1 MNTKVGI
8 TAIIMSVFAVIHLSQ
23 AVAQEKTVRACQEE
37 WRANKAANQAAGIT
51 EKTHVAQCRSGG
63 AAAKPN
69 PAASPVQTTATPP
82 GAKTAKACREEW
94 RANKA
99 QNQAAGIT
107 EKAYVEQCRTGA
119 ATAGPTPAA
128 PPPTSAQPSTVPQ
141 TTAAQKTVKA
151 CREEWRA
158 NKADNQAKGI
168 TEKAYVEQCR
178 TGAATVAPTP
188 AAPSPTTTAAPP
200 PAAQPPA
207 RSAAPPPAQSTTPAQ
222 PTPRQTAAP
231 PAAAPA
237 PSATGRPA
245 PQPPSAT
252 TGANEFST
260 EAQAKSHCPTDTVVW
275 VNLRSHI
282 YHFGD
287 TRYYGTTEN
296 GTYMCEKE
304 AIAAG
309 SRAAKNETHP

>member
-1 MNTKVGI
+1 MRI
-8 TAIIMSVFAVIHLSQ
+8 TAIGIAVVGLVAFSFQ
-23 AVAQEKTVRACQEE
+23 AVAQQKTVRACQEE
-37 WRANKAANQAAGIT
+37 WRANKAANQSAGIT
-51 EKTHVAQCRSGG
+51 EKAYVAQCRGGG
-63 AAAKPN
+63 AAAQPTPPTG
-69 PAASPVQTTATPP
+69 PAETTAAPP

-94 RANKA
+94 RSNKA
-99 QNQAAGIT
+99 ENQAKGIT

-119 ATAGPTPAA
+119 ATAAPTPAA
-128 PPPTSAQPSTVPQ
+128 PPPTSAQPSTVPSQ
-141 TTAAQKTVKA
+141 TTTAQKTVKA

-178 TGAATVAPTP
+178 TGAATAAPTP
-188 AAPSPTTTAAPP
+188 AAPPPTTTAAPP

-237 PSATGRPA
+237 PTATGRPA

-260 EAQAKSHCPTDTVVW
+260 EAQAKSRCPTDTIVW
-275 VNLRSHI
+275 TNLRSHI
-282 YHFGD
+282 YHFSD

-296 GTYMCEKE
+296 GTYMCEKD

-309 SRAAKNETHP
+309 NRAAKNETHP